1 MKNNLYMIKLVDSLL
16 HFENEHLEWLNT
28 DLLNDTAYKQ
38 HILNI
43 YTALWIHSANMK
55 QHVTM

>member
-55 QHVTM
+55 

>member
-1 MKNNLYMIKLVDSLL
+1 MKNNLYTIKLVDSLL

-38 HILNI
+38 HIYI
-43 YTALWIHSANMK
+43 ALWIHSANMK